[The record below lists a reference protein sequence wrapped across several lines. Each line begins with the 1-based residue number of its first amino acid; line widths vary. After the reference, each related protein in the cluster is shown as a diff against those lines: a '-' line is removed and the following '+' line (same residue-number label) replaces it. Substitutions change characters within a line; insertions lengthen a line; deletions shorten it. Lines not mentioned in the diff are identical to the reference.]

1 MANPYAFAADAVVTV
16 HAAFVVFV
24 GGGQAAILIGW
35 INYWN
40 WTRHLVFRVAHLAAI
55 GWQLLWVVF
64 FVRAGAAL
72 FRKRVMKSGPA
83 GSGKARRGLF
93 ARLKPNGAGVAA
105 A

>member
-1 MANPYAFAADAVVTV
+1 V
-16 HAAFVVFV
+16 V
-24 GGGQAAILIGW
+24 GGAAPEGA
-35 INYWN
+35 
-40 WTRHLVFRVAHLAAI
+40 RGPHLAAL

-93 ARLKPNGAGVAA
+93 ARLKPKSAEVAPA
-105 A
+105 